1 MYKKEKS
8 YRDCS
13 NFLILIFII
22 IVFLISFNIGVQ
34 CGKWDER
41 QRNKLINVHIGE
53 LK

>member
-1 MYKKEKS
+1 MYNKEES

-34 CGKWDER
+34 CGKLDER
-41 QRNKLINVHIGE
+41 QRIKIKYQIGE